1 MYRYQK
7 SDEDEEIGY
16 TAKASSWEAVKDVL
30 TQIFN
35 FKKLRSPTIL
45 SGGIVA
51 WEVLI
56 FCKCRKQW
64 YFVLL
69 LEIL

>member
-7 SDEDEEIGY
+7 SDEDDDIDY
-16 TAKASSWEAVKDVL
+16 TAKASSLESVKDVVM
-30 TQIFN
+30 QIFN
-35 FKKLRSPTIL
+35 LKKVKSPTAL

-56 FCKCRKQW
+56 FCKYRKK
-64 YFVLL
+64 
-69 LEIL
+69 

>member
-7 SDEDEEIGY
+7 SDEDDDINY
-16 TAKASSWEAVKDVL
+16 NAKTSVLETFKDVL

-35 FKKLRSPTIL
+35 FKRLKSPTIL

-56 FCKCRKQW
+56 FCKYIKQ
-64 YFVLL
+64 
-69 LEIL
+69 

>member
-7 SDEDEEIGY
+7 TNEDDDIDY
-16 TAKASSWEAVKDVL
+16 TAKESRSETVKDVL
-30 TQIFN
+30 KQTFN
-35 FKKLRSPTIL
+35 FNRLKSPTIL

-56 FCKCRKQW
+56 FCKYRKK
-64 YFVLL
+64 
-69 LEIL
+69 

>member
-7 SDEDEEIGY
+7 SDEDDDIDC
-16 TAKASSWEAVKDVL
+16 TTKASRSETVKNIL
-30 TQIFN
+30 TQTFN
-35 FKKLRSPTIL
+35 FNRLKSPTIL

-56 FCKCRKQW
+56 YCKYRKK
-64 YFVLL
+64 
-69 LEIL
+69 

>member
-7 SDEDEEIGY
+7 SDEDDDIDY
-16 TAKASSWEAVKDVL
+16 TAKASSLGSVKDVL
-30 TQIFN
+30 IQIFN
-35 FKKLRSPTIL
+35 FKKVKSPTSL

-56 FCKCRKQW
+56 FCKYRKQ
-64 YFVLL
+64 
-69 LEIL
+69 